1 MVSVLMCTYNR
12 RFCLKQA
19 IDSVLCQTYPDFEFV
34 IVDDGSTDGTEE
46 LIKSYQDPR
55 IRYFKLNRN
64 SFYCYAANQ
73 GLDHCQGD
81 YVAFMNSDDAWLPD
95 KLEKQV
101 TVMEEDRMLGACFT
115 RVYLVDESGN
125 DLSEECR
132 DMAELFDRKCST
144 QKEYLHTLLQSG
156 NFLCHPSALV
166 RKSVLDKIG
175 YFNLLYRQLADY
187 DLWLRIVSEAE
198 ITVLEERLIRFQWD
212 IKGKKQIS
220 MSTREN
226 SVRAF
231 NESVMIR
238 KNCVE
243 SMTDEKFC
251 QFFREDFR
259 NPDSV
264 SHLQLEFEKAFWLLK
279 CIEEVPG
286 LKAAGMEMLGQIMRE
301 ENAMETLREHFHLDI
316 FDLYQWNGEHMYKTP

>member
-19 IDSVLCQTYPDFEFV
+19 IDSVLCQTYPNFEFV

-55 IRYFKLNRN
+55 IRYFKLDRN

-101 TVMEEDRMLGACFT
+101 TVMEEDRMLAACFT

-132 DMAELFDRKCST
+132 AFADVVKSDFSRPVNTIKKVREALNYPAEDNDDNG
-144 QKEYLHTLLQSG
+144 QEKEHG
-156 NFLCHPSALV
+156 
-166 RKSVLDKIG
+166 K
-175 YFNLLYRQLADY
+175 
-187 DLWLRIVSEAE
+187 EA
-198 ITVLEERLIRFQWD
+198 
-212 IKGKKQIS
+212 
-220 MSTREN
+220 
-226 SVRAF
+226 
-231 NESVMIR
+231 
-238 KNCVE
+238 
-243 SMTDEKFC
+243 
-251 QFFREDFR
+251 
-259 NPDSV
+259 
-264 SHLQLEFEKAFWLLK
+264 
-279 CIEEVPG
+279 
-286 LKAAGMEMLGQIMRE
+286 
-301 ENAMETLREHFHLDI
+301 
-316 FDLYQWNGEHMYKTP
+316 

>member
-132 DMAELFDRKCST
+132 DMAELF
-144 QKEYLHTLLQSG
+144 
-156 NFLCHPSALV
+156 
-166 RKSVLDKIG
+166 
-175 YFNLLYRQLADY
+175 
-187 DLWLRIVSEAE
+187 
-198 ITVLEERLIRFQWD
+198 
-212 IKGKKQIS
+212 
-220 MSTREN
+220 
-226 SVRAF
+226 
-231 NESVMIR
+231 
-238 KNCVE
+238 
-243 SMTDEKFC
+243 
-251 QFFREDFR
+251 
-259 NPDSV
+259 
-264 SHLQLEFEKAFWLLK
+264 
-279 CIEEVPG
+279 
-286 LKAAGMEMLGQIMRE
+286 
-301 ENAMETLREHFHLDI
+301 
-316 FDLYQWNGEHMYKTP
+316 